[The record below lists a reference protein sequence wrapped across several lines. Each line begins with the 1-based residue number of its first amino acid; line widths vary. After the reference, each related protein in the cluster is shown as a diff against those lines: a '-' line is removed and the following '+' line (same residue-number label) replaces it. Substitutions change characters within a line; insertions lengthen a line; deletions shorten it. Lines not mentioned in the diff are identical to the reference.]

1 MYGTMSTS
9 GGGVEEPGAE
19 TRKLSFRL
27 LLITSCGNIL
37 EWYDFAVYGYLT
49 TVLARQFF
57 PEQNPVAG
65 VLATFGIFA
74 VGFFGRIG
82 GGLFYGLVSDRVGRV
97 RALQL
102 SVLLMAGSTTLMG
115 LLPVYSQIG
124 VLAPILLTVLRLL
137 QGLSV
142 GGEFATSMTVLSEQH
157 SPGRRGWAA
166 SWCGA
171 AGSTGF
177 LLGAGA
183 GACLSALL
191 SPSALSSWG
200 WRIPF
205 LFGAVL
211 GLVASVA
218 RRQLS
223 AIDTK
228 RLEPA
233 RARHIMTKVWHE
245 QRGAMLITIGG
256 ACLYM
261 VAFYVPF
268 VYLATGIETHGHIPM
283 SLALRLTTSAL
294 LLQVVLTPVGGWLAD
309 RVGARRLV
317 TASCVGLAVFSPPLF
332 ELVQHGSVFG
342 DAIVLLAFVILYTPI
357 NAVALMPLT
366 MQFPREVRGTA
377 FAVSFNLAAAVFGGL
392 SPFAA
397 DWLVDRT
404 GSLSSPGWMQV
415 FAALVSLV
423 AFYKCPDDRTRK

>member
-1 MYGTMSTS
+1 MTDPS
-9 GGGVEEPGAE
+9 GNLEQSGVDA
-19 TRKLSFRL
+19 RRLSFRL

-37 EWYDFAVYGYLT
+37 EWYDFAVYGYLA

-57 PEQNPVAG
+57 PEQHPVAG
-65 VLATFGIFA
+65 VLATFGVFA
-74 VGFFGRIG
+74 VGFLGRIG
-82 GGLFYGLVSDRVGRV
+82 GGLFYGLLSDRVGRV

-102 SVLLMAGSTTLMG
+102 SVLMMAGSTTLMG

-124 VLAPILLTVLRLL
+124 VLAPILLTLLRLF

-142 GGEFATSMTVLSEQH
+142 GGEFATSMTVLSEEH
-157 SPGRRGWAA
+157 SPGCRGWAA

-183 GACLSALL
+183 GACLSAWL
-191 SPSALSSWG
+191 SPAALGSWG
-200 WRIPF
+200 WRVPF

-218 RRQLS
+218 RRQLA
-223 AIDTK
+223 AIDAK
-228 RLEPA
+228 RLEPTP
-233 RARHIMTKVWHE
+233 ARHIITTVWHE
-245 QRGAMLITIGG
+245 QRGAMLITIAG

-268 VYLATGIETHGHIPM
+268 VYLATGIETQSHIPM

-309 RVGARRLV
+309 RVGARRLLI
-317 TASCVGLAVFSPPLF
+317 ASCVGLAVFSPPLF
-332 ELVQHGSVFG
+332 ELVQHGSPFG
-342 DAIVLLAFVILYTPI
+342 DAMVLFVFVILYTPF

-377 FAVSFNLAAAVFGGL
+377 FALSFNLAAAVFGGL
-392 SPFAA
+392 SPFVA
-397 DWLVDRT
+397 DWLVDHT

-415 FAALVSLV
+415 AAAIVSLV
-423 AFYKCPDDRTRK
+423 AFYKCPDHGMRK